1 MIVLEWGAAAVS
13 FILGVRAVLTP
24 VRFEGGPLPGQ
35 DRMLVALYEASRAG
49 FWFALA
55 GLFVGFAMVEDPRA
69 FSILAVVP
77 VILAGLRM
85 LAAVR
90 LARR

>member
-1 MIVLEWGAAAVS
+1 MIVLEWGVAAVA

-24 VRFEGGPLPGQ
+24 VRFDEGPLPRQ

-55 GLFVGFAMVEDPRA
+55 GLFVGFALVEDRRA